1 MLSFLL
7 TSTLHCVTNFIIIS
21 GKHYYLWSPGA
32 AADILEVKN
41 ASLVYCWTWLR
52 AMVGGEA
59 WSASSTS
66 VSTLPIFITTATINI
81 IRWLLSLCSPP
92 LLFQW
97 EYSIVLE
104 QIFWN
109 WYYQLCALSSFRDPG
124 LASSSFLL
132 GSKTQ
137 LTIYWLSNITKHL
150 FKTTSHG
157 WLNCELFSPQSVRRH
172 SSMCYQHLIN
182 ATQEHNAFLVSN
194 IPRYHCWHPP
204 TSCPPPTPSIT
215 SQVSTAAGWSECL
228 LTSASS
234 PGSWTRTSGQETRVR
249 TCWGWGTRRTCVVR
263 SGARWPGSVTP
274 TTSSSHSTQVQT
286 ILLLIQEECFIHIYI
301 VSTY

>member
-52 AMVGGEA
+52 AMVGVEA

-81 IRWLLSLCSPP
+81 IRWLLSLYSPP

-104 QIFWN
+104 KIFWN
-109 WYYQLCALSSFRDPG
+109 WYYQLCALSSFRDLG

-150 FKTTSHG
+150 FTDNITRMT
-157 WLNCELFSPQSVRRH
+157 EL
-172 SSMCYQHLIN
+172 
-182 ATQEHNAFLVSN
+182 
-194 IPRYHCWHPP
+194 W
-204 TSCPPPTPSIT
+204 
-215 SQVSTAAGWSECL
+215 
-228 LTSASS
+228 
-234 PGSWTRTSGQETRVR
+234 
-249 TCWGWGTRRTCVVR
+249 
-263 SGARWPGSVTP
+263 
-274 TTSSSHSTQVQT
+274 T
-286 ILLLIQEECFIHIYI
+286 IL
-301 VSTY
+301 STICEKTQFHVLSTSDHCNTGTQCISSF